1 MRLIHLADLH
11 LGWQPPWSDCYNQAY
26 SNWRNL
32 ALSRL
37 ADSIQA
43 NLNEHP
49 EILLIAGDLFHSHE
63 PEAKLVEQVLK
74 DLRRLRNLGLTI
86 VTLPGG
92 YDSLAYTN
100 SVYRQQESNWPGL
113 LLNFTAWEEPQPLI
127 IKGQRVYFTGLAFD
141 QGDPQSYIWQ
151 RNLPPRHNDA
161 LHIALLHG
169 NQADDS
175 SKPGLRLMLNDLQQT
190 NYDYIA
196 LGSSHRSYH
205 AINERGQ
212 LMADPGLY
220 EDLGTSEKGSG
231 YLLVELERQRPAKF
245 KQITAPYS
253 CENHTLMLNSNS
265 SLLELHKYLH
275 DKADPRGSLILQL
288 TGEID
293 FRLSIQN
300 LLTEYSDRYAFLY
313 LDTSKLSY
321 SSKFLGRLKRIGGIH
336 AAIAQTFS
344 ATSETHINYAY
355 LENCLLALD
364 RVKGG
369 GN

>member
-11 LGWQPPWSDCYNQAY
+11 LGWQPLWSDNYNQAY

-43 NLNEHP
+43 SQDEHP
-49 EILLIAGDLFHSHE
+49 EILLIVGDLFHSHE
-63 PEAKLVEQVLK
+63 PEADLVEQVLK

-92 YDSLAYTN
+92 YDSLAYAN
-100 SVYRQQESNWPGL
+100 SVYRHQESNWPGL

-127 IKGQRVYFTGLAFD
+127 VKGQRVYFTGLAYD
-141 QGDPQSYIWQ
+141 QGDPRSYVWQ
-151 RNLPPRHNDA
+151 RNLPPRHSEA

-169 NQADDS
+169 NQAEDA
-175 SKPGLRLMLNDLQQT
+175 SKPGLRLLLNDLNQT

-196 LGSSHRSYH
+196 LGSGHRPYQ

-220 EDLGTSEKGSG
+220 EDLGMSEKGSG
-231 YLLVELERQRPAKF
+231 YLLVELERQKPAKF
-245 KQITAPYS
+245 KQIAAPYS
-253 CENHTLMLNSNS
+253 SENHTLNLNSNS
-265 SLLELHKYLH
+265 SLLELHKYLD
-275 DKADPRGSLILQL
+275 DKANPQGCLFLHL
-288 TGEID
+288 TGVID
-293 FRLSIQN
+293 FRLSTQH
-300 LLTEYSDRYAFLY
+300 LLAEYSDRYAFLFI
-313 LDTSKLSY
+313 DASKLSY
-321 SSKFLGRLKRIGGIH
+321 SFKYLDQLKRIGGIH
-336 AAIAQTFS
+336 AAIAQTYS
-344 ATSETHINYAY
+344 TTDAAHISHAY

-369 GN
+369 GH